1 MNEKNANFEP
11 KITSVSCLK
20 NIKILPKKSPKI
32 KTAPPENRGLKKG
45 ENRKKILEYNT
56 YNIATNH
63 TGKGLHGK

>member
-32 KTAPPENRGLKKG
+32 KTAPPENRGAEKR
-45 ENRKKILEYNT
+45 RKSQKNS
-56 YNIATNH
+56 
-63 TGKGLHGK
+63 